1 MRRGH
6 KSKAAW
12 RKAAVGL
19 VLGGA
24 SALLPSQVSLHTIV
38 DLAQQNSSAVKLA
51 DADVLKARAE
61 LSQTKDV
68 FMPSLT
74 FGSGLPAFP
83 EVGFTG
89 NLPTIWDGT
98 VQSMVFSLPQIRH
111 IQAARAGLKAA
122 QLNEKDERE
131 QAALDASTAYI
142 ELDCV
147 DRELDS
153 AQQQEIYGSRL
164 VEIEQ
169 QRAEAGVDPLSD
181 LLEARLTEAQ
191 LKLKRLHLRTRAGT
205 LAKQLST
212 LTGLPM
218 ASIVPDPASIPEI
231 PALTADEAPRTV
243 PGVES
248 AQMLARSRQKA
259 EKADAESL
267 WVPQIAFG
275 VLYNR
280 NTTLLNYVNEFYN
293 RPLPT
298 NDFSSG
304 FNIQLPVFD
313 LRLRARAKESA
324 ADALR
329 AKVEAEQAERQ
340 NDVQIAT
347 LNGTLQELDAQAEVA
362 DLKRQI
368 AEEQLKTV
376 LTQLELGNGAES
388 GQNATPQLSPKAE
401 QQARINERQNFDVAL
416 EAGLDL
422 SKARLNLLRALGHME
437 DWLNEL
443 HGK

>member
-1 MRRGH
+1 
-6 KSKAAW
+6 
-12 RKAAVGL
+12 
-19 VLGGA
+19 
-24 SALLPSQVSLHTIV
+24 
-38 DLAQQNSSAVKLA
+38 
-51 DADVLKARAE
+51 
-61 LSQTKDV
+61 
-68 FMPSLT
+68 
-74 FGSGLPAFP
+74 
-83 EVGFTG
+83 
-89 NLPTIWDGT
+89 
-98 VQSMVFSLPQIRH
+98 
-111 IQAARAGLKAA
+111 
-122 QLNEKDERE
+122 
-131 QAALDASTAYI
+131 
-142 ELDCV
+142 
-147 DRELDS
+147 
-153 AQQQEIYGSRL
+153 
-164 VEIEQ
+164 
-169 QRAEAGVDPLSD
+169 
-181 LLEARLTEAQ
+181 
-191 LKLKRLHLRTRAGT
+191 
-205 LAKQLST
+205 
-212 LTGLPM
+212 M

-280 NTTLLNYVNEFYN
+280 NTTMLNYVNEFYN

-362 DLKRQI
+362 DLKQQI

-401 QQARINERQNFDVAL
+401 QQARINERQNFEEAL

>member
-1 MRRGH
+1 MQ
-6 KSKAAW
+6 S
-12 RKAAVGL
+12 L
-19 VLGGA
+19 VL
-24 SALLPSQVSLHTIV
+24 SYSQR
-38 DLAQQNSSAVKLA
+38 QY
-51 DADVLKARAE
+51 
-61 LSQTKDV
+61 TK
-68 FMPSLT
+68 
-74 FGSGLPAFP
+74 
-83 EVGFTG
+83 
-89 NLPTIWDGT
+89 
-98 VQSMVFSLPQIRH
+98 
-111 IQAARAGLKAA
+111 AARAGLEAA
-122 QLNEKDERE
+122 NLNLKDARE
-131 QAALDASTAYI
+131 QVALDASTTYL
-142 ELDCV
+142 ELDTV
-147 DRELDS
+147 NSEL
-153 AQQQEIYGSRL
+153 AAARQQESFAANLLR
-164 VEIEQ
+164 IEE
-169 QRAEAGVDPLSD
+169 QRTEAGVDPLSD

-212 LTGLPM
+212 LTGLPL

-231 PALTADEAPRTV
+231 PALTADEAPRTT
-243 PGVES
+243 PEVES

-388 GQNATPQLSPKAE
+388 GPNATPQLSPKAE
-401 QQARINERQNFDVAL
+401 QQARINERQNFDEAL